1 MDKQNVVYLYNEI
14 QFNKKKEKKRDEI
27 LTYACCI
34 NEPNMASV
42 YWSLGCLFLQT
53 ETY

>member
-1 MDKQNVVYLYNEI
+1 MDKQNVVYLQLNTI
-14 QFNKKKEKKRDEI
+14 QQKKEKKRDEI

>member
-1 MDKQNVVYLYNEI
+1 MDKQNVVYLYNGI
-14 QFNKKKEKKRDEI
+14 QFNKEKKRDEI
-27 LTYACCI
+27 LIYACCI

-42 YWSLGCLFLQT
+42 YWSLGCSFLQT